1 MKNNREEGT
10 ALEQRITDLTVAA
23 TKPWRGKRD
32 RHVPSGTRDMIDT
45 LLR

>member
-1 MKNNREEGT
+1 MKNNRDECN

-23 TKPWRGKRD
+23 TKPWQDKRD
-32 RHVPSGTRDMIDT
+32 RDVPPGTRAMIDT